1 MPSSWGHQPPR
12 CRGICFQLARWCLRR
27 SHPMTLEVVGPAAQ
41 HRVELA
47 QQVLQWLFVHCL
59 VIVLTLVLIEV
70 SDRFATQ
77 V

>member
-1 MPSSWGHQPPR
+1 
-12 CRGICFQLARWCLRR
+12 
-27 SHPMTLEVVGPAAQ
+27 MTLEVVGPAAQ